1 MSSYYWVKLIHI
13 ITIIISFSLFFIRGY
28 WVLVDSSRLDRPWV
42 KVLPHVN
49 DSILLLSAITLTVL
63 IAQYPFVQAWLTL
76 KVVLL
81 LIYIALGMVAIKRGR
96 AKPIRVGAWLAALA
110 VFAYIVMI
118 ALTKSANPFGIGLTY

>member
-1 MSSYYWVKLIHI
+1 MNSYFWVKLIHI

-28 WVLVDSSRLDRPWV
+28 WVLIDSSRLDRSWV
-42 KVLPHVN
+42 RVLPHVN

-81 LIYIALGMVAIKRGR
+81 VVYIALGMVAIKRGR
-96 AKPIRVGAWLAALA
+96 TKPVRVGAWLAALA

-118 ALTKSANPFGIGLTY
+118 ALTKSVIPFGIGLV

>member
-1 MSSYYWVKLIHI
+1 MSSYYWVKLIHVI
-13 ITIIISFSLFFIRGY
+13 SVIISFSLFFIRGY
-28 WVLVDSSRLDRPWV
+28 WVLVDSNRLDRRWV

-81 LIYIALGMVAIKRGR
+81 LVYIVLGMVAIKRGR
-96 AKPIRVGAWLAALA
+96 TKQVRVGAWLAALA

-118 ALTKSANPFGIGLTY
+118 ALNKSVNPFGIGLI

>member
-1 MSSYYWVKLIHI
+1 MNSYFWVKLIHI

-28 WVLVDSSRLDRPWV
+28 WVLIDSSRLDRSWV
-42 KVLPHVN
+42 RVLPHVN

-81 LIYIALGMVAIKRGR
+81 VVYIALGMVAIKRGR
-96 AKPIRVGAWLAALA
+96 TKPVRVGAWLAALA

-118 ALTKSANPFGIGLTY
+118 ALTKSANPFGIGLI